1 VSQVLLQRATVW
13 VAALPAAAMCARPL
27 CPPALQPSLSRL
39 ACGFAYFVISLL
51 WLVCPRQSH
60 SMGPAFGGRLQSQ
73 LGKRQGVPTPR
84 RGQTRP
90 CYDLCV
96 VAWLAWLPHAC
107 ATAGL
112 AQLGLDLQG
121 TGVALSTWTGAN
133 PCTGPTTS
141 NWTGVTCAGSS
152 PVKLALSG
160 LGLTGSVS
168 CAASLYT
175 NLTSVD
181 LVRASARSLCS
192 TAPGTDT
199 PHV

>member
-1 VSQVLLQRATVW
+1 MSARA
-13 VAALPAAAMCARPL
+13 L
-27 CPPALQPSLSRL
+27 CPPALQLPLSIL
-39 ACGFAYFVISLL
+39 ACGFAHFIISLL
-51 WLVCPRQSH
+51 WLVCPRQRQP
-60 SMGPAFGGRLQSQ
+60 MAFGGRQTCWDSAS
-73 LGKRQGVPTPR
+73 QGVPRPR
-84 RGQTRP
+84 RGHARP
-90 CYDLCV
+90 CYGLCV
-96 VAWLAWLPHAC
+96 TGWLAWLPHVC

-112 AQLGLDLQG
+112 AQFGLDLQG
-121 TGVALSTWTGAN
+121 TGVALSTWTGTT

-168 CAASLYT
+168 CAASVYT

-181 LVRASARSLCS
+181 LVRASAQSLCS